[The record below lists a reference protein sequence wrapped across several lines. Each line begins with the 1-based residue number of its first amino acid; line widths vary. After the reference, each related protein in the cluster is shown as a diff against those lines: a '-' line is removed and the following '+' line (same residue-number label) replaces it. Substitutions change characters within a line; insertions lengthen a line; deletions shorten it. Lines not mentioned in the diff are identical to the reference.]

1 MPERKEPYHQKESAP
16 IVDENGLFPEERA
29 LIMSM
34 SQQAKSRIR
43 GLIVESLSKKK
54 GGIIGFRTDDIFS
67 LCRFAEKGVIPTRN
81 LLTAGSMAK
90 DVNGLY
96 LSPNPESSEL
106 KRALGERPAPFA
118 INWQKA
124 VKDNLNIYGNMAAR
138 QAIARHIVDKIN
150 GDSTVLRA
158 YKELGNEA
166 LQRQYLIND
175 LLGYSEN
182 ANTDTAIRG
191 VANYLGWRVGDVK
204 KIINAAKQR
213 GGIFIGVNTNALSS
227 ANIYQPSAADK
238 FSEEIILV
246 NEQNEIP
253 FSCIAGIEPLGDIEE
268 HVVEL
273 LNK

>member
-1 MPERKEPYHQKESAP
+1 M
-16 IVDENGLFPEERA
+16 
-29 LIMSM
+29 
-34 SQQAKSRIR
+34 
-43 GLIVESLSKKK
+43 
-54 GGIIGFRTDDIFS
+54 
-67 LCRFAEKGVIPTRN
+67 
-81 LLTAGSMAK
+81 
-90 DVNGLY
+90 
-96 LSPNPESSEL
+96 
-106 KRALGERPAPFA
+106 
-118 INWQKA
+118 
-124 VKDNLNIYGNMAAR
+124 
-138 QAIARHIVDKIN
+138 
-150 GDSTVLRA
+150 RA
-158 YKELGNEA
+158 YKGIGNEA

-191 VANYLGWRVGDVK
+191 VANYLEWRVGDVK